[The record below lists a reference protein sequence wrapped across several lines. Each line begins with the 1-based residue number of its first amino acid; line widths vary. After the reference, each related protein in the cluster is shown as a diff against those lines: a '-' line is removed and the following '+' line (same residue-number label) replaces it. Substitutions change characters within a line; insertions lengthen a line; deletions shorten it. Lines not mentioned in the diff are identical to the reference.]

1 MTKKRIFILLGH
13 SDPQSHCCNFAD
25 TYEAAAK
32 AAGHEVQRLNIG
44 DMKFDPILHHG
55 YRERMDLEPDLLK
68 VRELM
73 QWCEHFVLFYPN
85 WWGTMPALLKGMW
98 DRMFLPGFA
107 FKMRPD
113 GMGWNRL
120 LSGRTARVFITTGN
134 SAFVDWFMFG
144 NFTNVIK
151 SSILEFAGISTRT
164 TIFSKA
170 EKASDAQMAKWL
182 RKTEKLA
189 KAGR

>member
-1 MTKKRIFILLGH
+1 MSKRIFILLGH
-13 SDPQSHCCNFAD
+13 SDPASHSKIFAD
-25 TYEAAAK
+25 AYEAAAK
-32 AAGHEVQRLNIG
+32 AAGHDVQRLNIG
-44 DMKFDPILHHG
+44 EMQFDPVLHHG
-55 YRERMDLEPDLLK
+55 YRERMELESDLLK

-113 GMGWNRL
+113 HMGWYRL
-120 LSGRTARVFITTGN
+120 LTGRTARVFITTGN
-134 SAFVDWFMFG
+134 SALLDYFMFG

-170 EKASDAQMAKWL
+170 EHASDAQMNKWIT
-182 RKTEKLA
+182 KTQALA
-189 KAGR
+189 KRAR